1 MQMIFSG
8 STKAK
13 IFSTSLIIR
22 LFDTFEDSIYFLY
35 TLVLKEALMNLKNLL
50 LISVTVLFVAIIFEI
65 FLFLSG
71 SKVLT
76 EELEVLPGEYL
87 EADNFKQVFGNQIEV
102 NDPVLL
108 CEYFNGRKLVYRK
121 YKHSPLNEGGKDACP
136 SFLRPRQ

>member
-13 IFSTSLIIR
+13 ILSTSLIIR

-35 TLVLKEALMNLKNLL
+35 TLVIKEALMNLKNLL

>member
-1 MQMIFSG
+1 MLM
-8 STKAK
+8 STKCP
-13 IFSTSLIIR
+13 FFYLIP
-22 LFDTFEDSIYFLY
+22 LVKAFEDNIYFLY
-35 TLVLKEALMNLKNLL
+35 TRLLNEGLMNLKNFL
-50 LISVTVLFVAIIFEI
+50 LISATVFAVAISFEI

-76 EELEVLPGEYL
+76 RELEASPGEFL
-87 EADNFKQVFGNQIEV
+87 EEENFARIFGNP
-102 NDPVLL
+102 NDITDPMLL

>member
-13 IFSTSLIIR
+13 IFSTSLIIT

-35 TLVLKEALMNLKNLL
+35 TLVIKEALMNLKNLL
-50 LISVTVLFVAIIFEI
+50 LIAVTVLFVAITFEI

-76 EELEVLPGEYL
+76 EELEVFPGDYI

-102 NDPVLL
+102 NEPVLL

-136 SFLRPRQ
+136 SFLRPRH

>member
-13 IFSTSLIIR
+13 ILSPSLIIR

-35 TLVLKEALMNLKNLL
+35 TLVIKEALMNLKNLL
-50 LISVTVLFVAIIFEI
+50 LISLTVLFVAIIFEI

>member
-13 IFSTSLIIR
+13 ILSTSLIIR

-35 TLVLKEALMNLKNLL
+35 TLVIKEALMNLKNLL
-50 LISVTVLFVAIIFEI
+50 LISLTVLFVAIIFEI

>member
-1 MQMIFSG
+1 
-8 STKAK
+8 
-13 IFSTSLIIR
+13 
-22 LFDTFEDSIYFLY
+22 
-35 TLVLKEALMNLKNLL
+35 MNLKTLL
-50 LISVTVLFVAIIFEI
+50 LISAIVLVVAIIFEI

-87 EADNFKQVFGNQIEV
+87 QADNFARIFGNQVEV
-102 NDPVLL
+102 NDPLLL
-108 CEYFNGRKLVYRK
+108 CEYFNGRKFVYRK

>member
-1 MQMIFSG
+1 
-8 STKAK
+8 
-13 IFSTSLIIR
+13 
-22 LFDTFEDSIYFLY
+22 
-35 TLVLKEALMNLKNLL
+35 MNLKNLL
-50 LISVTVLFVAIIFEI
+50 LIFTTVVIVAITFEI

-71 SKVLT
+71 AKVLT
-76 EELEVLPGEYL
+76 GELEVLPGEYL
-87 EADNFKQVFGNQIEV
+87 EADNFTRIFGYQIEA

>member
-1 MQMIFSG
+1 
-8 STKAK
+8 
-13 IFSTSLIIR
+13 
-22 LFDTFEDSIYFLY
+22 
-35 TLVLKEALMNLKNLL
+35 MNLKNLL
-50 LISVTVLFVAIIFEI
+50 LISATVLVVAVTFEI

-76 EELEVLPGEYL
+76 EELEVLPGEYI
-87 EADNFKQVFGNQIEV
+87 ESDNFARIFGNQIEI

-108 CEYFNGRKLVYRK
+108 CEYFNGRKFVYRK

>member
-1 MQMIFSG
+1 
-8 STKAK
+8 
-13 IFSTSLIIR
+13 
-22 LFDTFEDSIYFLY
+22 
-35 TLVLKEALMNLKNLL
+35 MNFKNLL
-50 LISVTVLFVAIIFEI
+50 LIFATTSVVAIIFEI

-71 SKVLT
+71 AKILT

-87 EADNFKQVFGNQIEV
+87 ESNNFARIFGSQIEV

-121 YKHSPLNEGGKDACP
+121 YKHSPLNDGGKDACP

>member
-1 MQMIFSG
+1 
-8 STKAK
+8 
-13 IFSTSLIIR
+13 
-22 LFDTFEDSIYFLY
+22 
-35 TLVLKEALMNLKNLL
+35 MNLKNLL
-50 LISVTVLFVAIIFEI
+50 LISITVLFVAIIFEI

-102 NDPVLL
+102 NEPVLL

>member
-1 MQMIFSG
+1 
-8 STKAK
+8 
-13 IFSTSLIIR
+13 
-22 LFDTFEDSIYFLY
+22 
-35 TLVLKEALMNLKNLL
+35 MNLKNLL
-50 LISVTVLFVAIIFEI
+50 FISATVLVVAFMFEI

-76 EELEVLPGEYL
+76 KELEVLPGEFI
-87 EADNFKQVFGNQIEV
+87 ETDNFIRIFGDQIEI

-136 SFLRPRQ
+136 AFLRPRH

>member
-1 MQMIFSG
+1 
-8 STKAK
+8 
-13 IFSTSLIIR
+13 
-22 LFDTFEDSIYFLY
+22 
-35 TLVLKEALMNLKNLL
+35 MNLKNLL
-50 LISVTVLFVAIIFEI
+50 LISATVLFVSLTFEI

-87 EADNFKQVFGNQIEV
+87 EADNFALVFGNQIDINE
-102 NDPVLL
+102 PLLL

-121 YKHSPLNEGGKDACP
+121 YKHSPINEGGKDACP

>member
-1 MQMIFSG
+1 
-8 STKAK
+8 
-13 IFSTSLIIR
+13 
-22 LFDTFEDSIYFLY
+22 
-35 TLVLKEALMNLKNLL
+35 MNLKNLL
-50 LISVTVLFVAIIFEI
+50 LIFATFLSVAIIFEI

-71 SKVLT
+71 AKVLT
-76 EELEVLPGEYL
+76 EELEVLPGEFL
-87 EADNFKQVFGNQIEV
+87 EEDKFTRIFGNQIEV

>member
-1 MQMIFSG
+1 
-8 STKAK
+8 
-13 IFSTSLIIR
+13 
-22 LFDTFEDSIYFLY
+22 
-35 TLVLKEALMNLKNLL
+35 MNLKNLL
-50 LISVTVLFVAIIFEI
+50 LISATVMVVAFIFEI

-71 SKVLT
+71 SKVLI

-87 EADNFKQVFGNQIEV
+87 DADNFIRIFGNQIEIS
-102 NDPVLL
+102 DPILL